1 MQVSGN
7 SRFRGGKMFHTKC
20 ISATAATAACLVLF
34 RISHLSAQEVTFG
47 DQIIISQ
54 NANHASCVIH
64 ADLDGD
70 NDQDVLSASRLDAK
84 IAWYENLDG
93 EGGFSPEQ
101 IITLNAAGANS
112 VACADLDGDG
122 DQDVLSASFEDNKV
136 AWYENE
142 DGLGTFG
149 PEQVIAELEHAIS
162 VCCADFD
169 GDDDWD
175 VLAAGYQG
183 HTVVWYEN
191 LEGQGTFGPART
203 LCVSCDG
210 PFFVH
215 AADLDN
221 DNDQDAVVGF
231 YTASLVVWFE
241 NTDGQGTFGELQEIS
256 TDVLNVTSVYTAD
269 LDNDG
274 DQDVLSA
281 SYADN
286 KLAWYENEDG
296 EGTFGP
302 EQVISTEGDGALS
315 VASVDLD
322 ADGDQDLLLASYDD
336 NEVSWFRQEG
346 TAFTRQPQ
354 VTPCRVE
361 LLANYPNPFNAST
374 TLEFTLVFPQNV
386 RLALHNMR
394 GQQVA
399 ILADGFHAAGKHC
412 ITFNAEASRR
422 FGEPLPSGVY
432 IYRLQA
438 GSEIFS
444 RKMVLLR

>member
-1 MQVSGN
+1 M
-7 SRFRGGKMFHTKC
+7 
-20 ISATAATAACLVLF
+20 
-34 RISHLSAQEVTFG
+34 
-47 DQIIISQ
+47 
-54 NANHASCVIH
+54 
-64 ADLDGD
+64 
-70 NDQDVLSASRLDAK
+70 
-84 IAWYENLDG
+84 
-93 EGGFSPEQ
+93 
-101 IITLNAAGANS
+101 
-112 VACADLDGDG
+112 
-122 DQDVLSASFEDNKV
+122 
-136 AWYENE
+136 
-142 DGLGTFG
+142 
-149 PEQVIAELEHAIS
+149 
-162 VCCADFD
+162 
-169 GDDDWD
+169 
-175 VLAAGYQG
+175 
-183 HTVVWYEN
+183 
-191 LEGQGTFGPART
+191 
-203 LCVSCDG
+203 
-210 PFFVH
+210 
-215 AADLDN
+215 
-221 DNDQDAVVGF
+221 
-231 YTASLVVWFE
+231 
-241 NTDGQGTFGELQEIS
+241 
-256 TDVLNVTSVYTAD
+256 
-269 LDNDG
+269 
-274 DQDVLSA
+274 LSA

-386 RLALHNMR
+386 QLALHNMR